1 MRRGKSAAS
10 QMCKAHFFS
19 QATFDDMAGFF
30 GTISTTCCVNDLFY
44 GTDYHSHLGTRR
56 AGMATYDKEK
66 GFKRSIHN
74 ISNSYFRTKFEHELH
89 EFAGNAGIGIISDT
103 DAQPLLI
110 NSHLGRFAISTIGK
124 INNQDDLV
132 AHLLEQNMHLTEF
145 SSGKVN
151 PTELVGLLI
160 VQGKDFVD
168 GIENVF
174 RQIKGSC
181 SILILTEDGIIAA
194 RDSWG
199 RTPIVLGKRDG
210 AYAIVSES
218 SSYFNLGFETDRFLG
233 PGEIVRVYADRVEQ
247 LRKPNDKMQICSF
260 LWVYYGFP
268 TSDYEGRNVEQ
279 VRYACGHAMGKND
292 DVQAD
297 IVCGIPDSGIGMAI
311 GYSHT
316 SGVPYQRAITKYTP
330 TWPRS
335 FTPSQQS
342 QRELVAKMKLIHNYS
357 ILRGKSILFCDDSI
371 VRGTQLRDNTRCLME
386 AGAKEVHMRIACPPI
401 FYGCPFTNFTTS
413 KTDLELITRHFIEEL
428 EGTEAANNPER
439 IKAYATTDSPEYQRL
454 MGALRDRFALKSLK
468 YTKIEDL
475 IEAIGLP
482 KDKVCTYCFDGHNP
496 EE

>member
-1 MRRGKSAAS
+1 
-10 QMCKAHFFS
+10 
-19 QATFDDMAGFF
+19 MAGFF
-30 GTISTTCCVNDLFY
+30 GTISQTSCVTDVFY

-56 AGMATYDKEK
+56 AGMATYDTEK

-74 ISNSYFRTKFEHELH
+74 IQNSHFRTKFEHELH

-124 INNQDDLV
+124 INNQDELV
-132 AHLLEQNMHLTEF
+132 AHLLDQNMHLTEF

-199 RTPIVLGKRDG
+199 RTPIILGKRKD
-210 AYAIVSES
+210 AYAVVSES

-233 PGEIVRVYADRVEQ
+233 PGEIVRVYADHVEQ

-279 VRYACGHAMGKND
+279 VRYACGQAMGKND
-292 DVQAD
+292 DVKAD

-371 VRGTQLRDNTRCLME
+371 VRGTQLRDNTRCLLD

-413 KTDLELITRHFIEEL
+413 KSDLELITRRFIAEF
-428 EGTEAANNPER
+428 EGTDAASDPER

-482 KDKVCTYCFDGHNP
+482 KDKVCTFCFDGHNP

>member
-1 MRRGKSAAS
+1 
-10 QMCKAHFFS
+10 
-19 QATFDDMAGFF
+19 MAGFF
-30 GTISTTCCVNDLFY
+30 GTISTTSCVNDLFY

-56 AGMATYDKEK
+56 AGMATFDKEK

-124 INNQDDLV
+124 INNQDELV
-132 AHLLEQNMHLTEF
+132 AHLLDQNMHLTEF

-160 VQGKDFVD
+160 VQGKDFVN

-199 RTPIVLGKRDG
+199 RTPIVLGKREN

-292 DVQAD
+292 DVKAD

-428 EGTEAANNPER
+428 EGIEAANNQER

-482 KDKVCTYCFDGHNP
+482 KDKVCTYCFDGCNP

>member
-1 MRRGKSAAS
+1 
-10 QMCKAHFFS
+10 
-19 QATFDDMAGFF
+19 MAGFF
-30 GTISTTCCVNDLFY
+30 GTISQTSCVTDVFY

-56 AGMATYDKEK
+56 AGMATYDTEK
-66 GFKRSIHN
+66 GFIRSIHN
-74 ISNSYFRTKFEHELH
+74 IQNSHFRTKFEHELH

-124 INNQDDLV
+124 INNQDELV
-132 AHLLEQNMHLTEF
+132 AHLLDQNMHLTEF

-199 RTPIVLGKRDG
+199 RTPIILGKRKD
-210 AYAIVSES
+210 AYAVVSES

-233 PGEIVRVYADRVEQ
+233 PGEIVRVYADHVEQ

-279 VRYACGHAMGKND
+279 VRYACGQAMGKND
-292 DVQAD
+292 DVKAD

-371 VRGTQLRDNTRCLME
+371 VRGTQLRDNTRCLLD

-413 KTDLELITRHFIEEL
+413 KSDLELITRRFIAEF
-428 EGTEAANNPER
+428 EGTDAASDPER

-482 KDKVCTYCFDGHNP
+482 KDRVCTFCFDGHNP

>member
-1 MRRGKSAAS
+1 
-10 QMCKAHFFS
+10 
-19 QATFDDMAGFF
+19 MAGFF
-30 GTISTTCCVNDLFY
+30 GTISTTSCVNDLFY

-56 AGMATYDKEK
+56 AGMATFDKEK

-124 INNQDDLV
+124 INNQDELV
-132 AHLLEQNMHLTEF
+132 AHLLDQNMHLTEF

-199 RTPIVLGKRDG
+199 RTPIVLGKRKN

-292 DVQAD
+292 DVKAD

-428 EGTEAANNPER
+428 EGIEAANNQER

-482 KDKVCTYCFDGHNP
+482 KDKVCTYCFDGCNP

>member
-1 MRRGKSAAS
+1 
-10 QMCKAHFFS
+10 
-19 QATFDDMAGFF
+19 MAGFF
-30 GTISTTCCVNDLFY
+30 GTISTTSCVNDLFY

-56 AGMATYDKEK
+56 AGMATFDKEK

-279 VRYACGHAMGKND
+279 VRYACGHAMCKND
-292 DVQAD
+292 DVKAD

-482 KDKVCTYCFDGHNP
+482 KDKVCTYCFDGCNP
-496 EE
+496 DSQSAATNVSEANHQREQSEQNDSF

>member
-1 MRRGKSAAS
+1 
-10 QMCKAHFFS
+10 
-19 QATFDDMAGFF
+19 MAGFF
-30 GTISTTCCVNDLFY
+30 GTISTTSCVNDLFY

-56 AGMATYDKEK
+56 AGMATFDKEK

-124 INNQDDLV
+124 INNQDELV
-132 AHLLEQNMHLTEF
+132 AHLLDQNMHLTEF

-292 DVQAD
+292 DVKAD

-428 EGTEAANNPER
+428 EGIEAANNQER

-482 KDKVCTYCFDGHNP
+482 KDKVCTYCFDGCNP